1 MALINSVLG
10 RIRGRIGDIVFQ
22 QNKGRQVAKL
32 YQPNVANPRTGQQ
45 QANRSRFVALL
56 ALGKLLRVVLP
67 LGFKE
72 YAGTFSWLNRFM
84 STNSSNGLLSWD
96 EPTSS
101 WLPAYQNLVIS
112 EGSLYPTTIEV
123 DTLVA
128 ADLTI
133 KWTASIVANQAPD
146 DELVIIAFV
155 AGQTAMAIRQSTR
168 SIGEATLTFDTAPA
182 NGQVVSVCGFFITSD
197 GRIVSNSYAFNHTV
211 VV

>member
-10 RIRGRIGDIVFQ
+10 RIRGKIGDVVFT
-22 QNKGRQVAKL
+22 QNKGRQIAKL

-84 STNSSNGLLSWD
+84 STNSSNGLLVWD
-96 EPTSS
+96 DGTSS

-128 ADLTI
+128 ENLTI
-133 KWTASIVANQAPD
+133 KWLTNISANQSAD

-155 AGQTAMAIRQSTR
+155 AGQTQMSIRQVIR
-168 SIGEATLTFDTAPA
+168 SVGDVTLTFGTAPA

>member
-10 RIRGRIGDIVFQ
+10 RIRGKIGDVVFT
-22 QNKGRQVAKL
+22 QNKGRQIAKL

-72 YAGTFSWLNRFM
+72 YSGSLSWLNRFM

-123 DTLVA
+123 ETLVA

-133 KWTASIVANQAPD
+133 KWNVDIFANQAPD

-155 AGQTAMAIRQSTR
+155 AGQTAMSIRQVIR
-168 SIGEATLTFDTAPA
+168 SVGEATLSFDTAPA
-182 NGQVVSVCGFFITSD
+182 NGQVLSVCGFFITSD

>member
-10 RIRGRIGDIVFQ
+10 RIRGKIGDVVFT
-22 QNKGRQVAKL
+22 QNKGRQIAKL

-56 ALGKLLRVVLP
+56 ALGKLLRLVLP

-72 YAGTFSWLNRFM
+72 YSGSLSWLNRFM

-123 DTLVA
+123 ETLVA
-128 ADLTI
+128 ENLTI
-133 KWTASIVANQAPD
+133 VWTASIFANQSPD

-155 AGQTAMAIRQSTR
+155 AGQTEVSIREVIR
-168 SIGEATLTFDTAPA
+168 SVGEATLTFGTAPA
-182 NGQVVSVCGFFITSD
+182 NGQVISVCGFFITSD

>member
-10 RIRGRIGDIVFQ
+10 RIRGKIGDVVFT
-22 QNKGRQVAKL
+22 QNKGRQIAKL

-72 YAGTFSWLNRFM
+72 YSGSLSWLNRFM

-101 WLPAYQNLVIS
+101 WLPQYQNLVIS

-123 DTLVA
+123 ETLVA
-128 ADLTI
+128 EDLTI
-133 KWTASIVANQAPD
+133 KWTPYIFANQSAD

-155 AGQTAMAIRQSTR
+155 AGQTQMSIRQVIR
-168 SIGEATLTFDTAPA
+168 SVGDVTLSFDTAPA
-182 NGQVVSVCGFFITSD
+182 NGQVISICAFFITSD
-197 GRIVSNSYAFNHTV
+197 ARIVSNSYALNHTV

>member
-10 RIRGRIGDIVFQ
+10 RIRGKIGDVVFT
-22 QNKGRQVAKL
+22 QNKGRQIAKL

-45 QANRSRFVALL
+45 QANRSRFIALL

-72 YAGTFSWLNRFM
+72 YASSLSWLNRFM
-84 STNSSNGLLSWD
+84 STNSSNGLLAWD

-133 KWTASIVANQAPD
+133 KWNVEIFANQAPD

-155 AGQTAMAIRQSTR
+155 AGQTAMSIRLVIR
-168 SIGEATLTFDTAPA
+168 SVGEATLSFDTAPA
-182 NGQVVSVCGFFITSD
+182 NGQVISVCGFFITSD

>member
-10 RIRGRIGDIVFQ
+10 RIRGKIGDVVFT
-22 QNKGRQVAKL
+22 QNKGRQIAKL

-84 STNSSNGLLSWD
+84 STNSSNGLLVWD
-96 EPTSS
+96 DGTSS

-128 ADLTI
+128 ENLTI
-133 KWTASIVANQAPD
+133 KWFTNTSANQAPD

-155 AGQTAMAIRQSTR
+155 AGQTQMSIRQVIR
-168 SIGEATLTFDTAPA
+168 SVGDVTLTFGTAPA

>member
-10 RIRGRIGDIVFQ
+10 RIRGKIGDVVFT
-22 QNKGRQVAKL
+22 QNKGRQIAKL

-72 YAGTFSWLNRFM
+72 YSGSLSWLNRFM

-133 KWTASIVANQAPD
+133 KWNVEIFANQAPD

-155 AGQTAMAIRQSTR
+155 AGQTAMSIRQVIR
-168 SIGEATLTFDTAPA
+168 SVGEATLSFDTAPA
-182 NGQVVSVCGFFITSD
+182 NGQVISVCGFFITSD

>member
-10 RIRGRIGDIVFQ
+10 RIRGKIGDVVFT
-22 QNKGRQVAKL
+22 QNKGRQIAKL

-72 YAGTFSWLNRFM
+72 YASSLSWLNRFM
-84 STNSSNGLLSWD
+84 STNSSNGLMAWD

-123 DTLVA
+123 NTLVA
-128 ADLTI
+128 ENLTI
-133 KWTASIVANQAPD
+133 KWFTNIFANQSAD

-155 AGQTAMAIRQSTR
+155 AGQTVMSIRQVIR
-168 SIGEATLTFDTAPA
+168 SDGDVTLTFGTAPA
-182 NGQVVSVCGFFITSD
+182 NGQVISICAFFITSD
-197 GRIVSNSYAFNHTV
+197 ARIVSNSYALNHTV

>member
-10 RIRGRIGDIVFQ
+10 RIRGKIGDVVFT
-22 QNKGRQVAKL
+22 QNKGRQIAKL

-72 YAGTFSWLNRFM
+72 YSGSLSWLNRFM

-123 DTLVA
+123 DDLVA
-128 ADLTI
+128 GELIVKWLTDI
-133 KWTASIVANQAPD
+133 FANQSAD

-155 AGQTAMAIRQSTR
+155 AGQTEMSIRQVIR
-168 SIGEATLTFDTAPA
+168 SAGNVTLTFGTAPG
-182 NGQVVSVCGFFITSD
+182 NGQVISICAFFITSD
-197 GRIVSNSYAFNHTV
+197 ARIVSNSYALNHTV

>member
-10 RIRGRIGDIVFQ
+10 RIRGKIGDVVFT
-22 QNKGRQVAKL
+22 QNKGRQIAKL

-56 ALGKLLRVVLP
+56 ALGKLLRIVLP

-72 YAGTFSWLNRFM
+72 YSGSLSWLNRFM

-123 DTLVA
+123 DTLVS

-133 KWTASIVANQAPD
+133 KWNVEIFANQAPD

-155 AGQTAMAIRQSTR
+155 AGQTAMSIRLVIR
-168 SIGEATLTFDTAPA
+168 SVGEATLSFDTAPA
-182 NGQVVSVCGFFITSD
+182 NGQVISVCGFFITSD

>member
-10 RIRGRIGDIVFQ
+10 RIRGKIGDVVFT
-22 QNKGRQVAKL
+22 QNKGRQIAKL

-72 YAGTFSWLNRFM
+72 YSGSLSWLNRFM

-123 DTLVA
+123 ETLVA
-128 ADLTI
+128 EDLTI
-133 KWTASIVANQAPD
+133 KWTPFIFANQSAD

-155 AGQTAMAIRQSTR
+155 AGQTQMSIRQVIR
-168 SIGEATLTFDTAPA
+168 SVGDVTLTFDTAPA
-182 NGQVVSVCGFFITSD
+182 NGQVISVCGFFITSD

>member
-10 RIRGRIGDIVFQ
+10 RIRGKIGDVVFT
-22 QNKGRQVAKL
+22 QNKGRQIAKL

-72 YAGTFSWLNRFM
+72 YSGSLSWLNRFM
-84 STNSSNGLLSWD
+84 STNSSNGLLVWD
-96 EPTSS
+96 DGTSS

-133 KWTASIVANQAPD
+133 KWNVDIFANQAPD

-155 AGQTAMAIRQSTR
+155 TGQTQMSIRQVIR
-168 SIGEATLTFDTAPA
+168 SVGDVTLTFGDAPG
-182 NGQVVSVCGFFITSD
+182 NGEVISICAFFITSD
-197 GRIVSNSYAFNHTV
+197 ARIVSNSYALNHTV

>member
-10 RIRGRIGDIVFQ
+10 RIRGKIGDVVFT
-22 QNKGRQVAKL
+22 QNKGRQIAKL

-72 YAGTFSWLNRFM
+72 YSGSLSWLNRFM

-123 DTLVA
+123 DTLVS
-128 ADLTI
+128 ADLTV
-133 KWTASIVANQAPD
+133 KWTVDIFANQAPD

-155 AGQTAMAIRQSTR
+155 AGQTEMSIRSVLR
-168 SIGEATLTFDTAPA
+168 IAGDVTLTFGTAPA